1 MLLMHS
7 CGGMSG
13 VLHFP
18 ISQEWLL
25 TISVFVVC
33 AHDFMVTIYLNLLM
47 AATSIDVEHLFSHG
61 RLLLS
66 HVHSHLSPQ
75 SVHVLLC
82 LCAWCKLGLVKDDD
96 VLAVA
101 AMPDI
106 PGDDDMELEDSW
118 DIILLD

>member
-1 MLLMHS
+1 
-7 CGGMSG
+7 
-13 VLHFP
+13 
-18 ISQEWLL
+18 
-25 TISVFVVC
+25 
-33 AHDFMVTIYLNLLM
+33 MVTIYLNLLM

-61 RLLLS
+61 WLLLS

-82 LCAWCKLGLVKDDD
+82 LRAWCKLGLVKDD
-96 VLAVA
+96 VLALA